1 MAEASKI
8 QETEQQIQERREGPI
23 MERIEQAPVTP
34 SDNRDLVM
42 DNTNQLR
49 KIVVENIGGCCFHIC
64 PTSIFRDDFMVRK
77 EVHKCERRKTRK
89 ILDHR
94 HGVNNKSTRFQGIF
108 VFTFIKAR
116 S

>member
-1 MAEASKI
+1 
-8 QETEQQIQERREGPI
+8 
-23 MERIEQAPVTP
+23 
-34 SDNRDLVM
+34 M